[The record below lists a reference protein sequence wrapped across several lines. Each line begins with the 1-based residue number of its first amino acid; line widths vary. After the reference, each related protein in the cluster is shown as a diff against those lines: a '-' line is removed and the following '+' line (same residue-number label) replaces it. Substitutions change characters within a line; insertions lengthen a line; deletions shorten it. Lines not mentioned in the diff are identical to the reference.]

1 VNALART
8 WRRLLVAQVLLCSAR
23 AASADEFKPAYLQL
37 VQVDSVTYDVLWKLP
52 ALDEATPLALAP
64 VFPTGTVR
72 LTPVRGLYAAGTVAQ
87 RWRVRIPG
95 GLDGNAVEFPALPT
109 TRIDVLVRLSRADGS
124 VQLQRVLSVSPRF
137 VVKPGPGR
145 LEVVATYTV
154 LGIEHILTGFDHL
167 LFVLALVILVAGV
180 RRLVA
185 TITAFTV
192 AHSMSLALATLGVV
206 HVPGPPVEAT
216 IALSIV
222 FVAGEIIQGERGRGG
237 LAARAPWLVAFS
249 FGLLHGLGFAGA
261 LAEVGLPHNAIPL
274 ALLCFNVGVEIG
286 QLVFVT
292 AVLLVAWVAR
302 RASVAPLGRRRWATA
317 SAYLIGAL
325 ASYWLIERLA
335 KFWA

>member
-1 VNALART
+1 MHRWLGRIY
-8 WRRLLVAQVLLCSAR
+8 LVSSIVLGVAGLSL
-23 AASADEFKPAYLQL
+23 SFH
-37 VQVDSVTYDVLWKLP
+37 
-52 ALDEATPLALAP
+52 AT
-64 VFPTGTVR
+64 
-72 LTPVRGLYAAGTVAQ
+72 
-87 RWRVRIPG
+87 G
-95 GLDGNAVEFPALPT
+95 G
-109 TRIDVLVRLSRADGS
+109 
-124 VQLQRVLSVSPRF
+124 
-137 VVKPGPGR
+137 PGPR
-145 LEVVATYTV
+145 
-154 LGIEHILTGFDHL
+154 
-167 LFVLALVILVAGV
+167 
-180 RRLVA
+180 
-185 TITAFTV
+185 TAFGL
-192 AHSMSLALATLGVV
+192 LALATLGVV

-261 LAEVGLPHNAIPL
+261 LAEVGLPRNAIPL

-292 AVLLVAWVAR
+292 AVLLAAWVAR